1 MSSILNVGGKS
12 FRCGCGCNVFHEG
25 DEKGLWVCNA
35 CKAEYLDETYQHKKH
50 CDRCGKE
57 YEDNGVDG
65 SNLGSYNLCYDC
77 LMEFENIF
85 MLNNKTYKNIEEPI
99 NSSDLNQLSENI
111 FKV

>member
-12 FRCGCGCNVFHEG
+12 FRCSCGCNVFHEG

-35 CKAEYLDETYQHKKH
+35 CKTEYADETYQYKRH
-50 CDRCGKE
+50 CDRCGEE
-57 YEDNGVDG
+57 YEDNGIDG
-65 SNLGSYNLCYDC
+65 STLGPYNLCYDC

-85 MLNNKTYKNIEEPI
+85 MSNDETYKNIEDPI